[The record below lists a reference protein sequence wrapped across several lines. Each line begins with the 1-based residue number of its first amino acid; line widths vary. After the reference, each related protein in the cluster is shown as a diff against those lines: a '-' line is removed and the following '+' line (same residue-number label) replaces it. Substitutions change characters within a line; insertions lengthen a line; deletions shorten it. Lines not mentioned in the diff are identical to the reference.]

1 VIGLDDALDYA
12 RTHPRCVLITLKA
25 DGRPQSSNV
34 FAVVGDD
41 GVLRIS
47 LTDGRAKTVNLRRDP
62 RVSLHMVAE
71 DFWSYVVLEGEA
83 DLSPVA
89 ADPHDDT
96 VEELVA
102 YYRAGSGEHPDW
114 DEFRATMVADRRLVL
129 RVRPTYAYGMPPG

>member
-1 VIGLDDALDYA
+1 MELDAALDYA

-114 DEFRATMVADRRLVL
+114 DEFRSTMVADRRLVL